1 MSLSVADEQRF
12 NELQAA
18 AQEIE
23 AQDIEYVRMATSM
36 NGTLQEA
43 HAAAAALRAFEA
55 AGAAGGEGSGEVES
69 LVPLGAGLHARA
81 RISYGPGVVVAI
93 GAGAAVER
101 DVRAAL
107 NHVEA
112 RIKEVEVAAQDI
124 AARRGELSQQAQLV
138 RQEMDAVMRRI
149 AGAQGAASGAPG
161 PAEGRA

>member
-1 MSLSVADEQRF
+1 MADEQRF

-18 AQEIE
+18 AQELE
-23 AQDIEYVRMATSM
+23 AQDIEYVRMANSM

-43 HAAAAALRAFEA
+43 HAAAAALRAFE
-55 AGAAGGEGSGEVES
+55 AAGGEGSGEVES

-81 RISYGPGVVVAI
+81 RISYGSGVVVGI

-124 AARRGELSQQAQLV
+124 GARRGELSQQAQLV
-138 RQEMDAVMRRI
+138 RQEMDAVVRRI
-149 AGAQGAASGAPG
+149 AGAQGAAAAGAPG